1 MGIYLN
7 PDNEGFREAIDSEIY
22 VDKSGLLAYTN
33 KILGTEQKNI
43 CISRPRRFGKSM
55 AAKMLSAYYSKG
67 CDSGKLFEEKKIASA
82 PSYQIHLNKY
92 NVIFL
97 NVQNFLSSTHGVHIM
112 IQSINS
118 KVGAELLEEYRDIA
132 VKTKEAL
139 PELLSYIYSK
149 TKEKFVFIIDEWD
162 CVFREKRVTEE
173 GQAEYL
179 DFLRNL
185 LKDRTLR

>member
-67 CDSGKLFEEKKIASA
+67 CIRESFLKKR
-82 PSYQIHLNKY
+82 K
-92 NVIFL
+92 
-97 NVQNFLSSTHGVHIM
+97 
-112 IQSINS
+112 
-118 KVGAELLEEYRDIA
+118 
-132 VKTKEAL
+132 
-139 PELLSYIYSK
+139 
-149 TKEKFVFIIDEWD
+149 
-162 CVFREKRVTEE
+162 
-173 GQAEYL
+173 
-179 DFLRNL
+179 
-185 LKDRTLR
+185 

>member
-82 PSYQIHLNKY
+82 PS
-92 NVIFL
+92 
-97 NVQNFLSSTHGVHIM
+97 
-112 IQSINS
+112 
-118 KVGAELLEEYRDIA
+118 
-132 VKTKEAL
+132 
-139 PELLSYIYSK
+139 
-149 TKEKFVFIIDEWD
+149 
-162 CVFREKRVTEE
+162 
-173 GQAEYL
+173 
-179 DFLRNL
+179 
-185 LKDRTLR
+185 